1 MLFTIAVALVVLWLL
16 GMVTSYT
23 IGGFIHILAVLAI
36 IAVLYRVSTGRK
48 VERWNP
54 AGVIR
59 RVRSPWSYDN
69 FDFKTAM
76 KANRNGLIAMALCF
90 LTAMMGCSASN
101 AVKGGAI
108 GVAGGGVVGGL
119 IGKAAGNT
127 ALGAIIGAAVG
138 GTTGAII
145 GHNMDKRA
153 EEMRNDLSNAK
164 IERVGEGIKITFD
177 SGILFV
183 TNSSE
188 LQPAAKAN
196 IESLSRILNKYPDT
210 NILIEG
216 DTDNQGSTEY
226 NQKLSERR
234 AQSVADYQKG
244 QGVAGSRISTVGL
257 GEMHPVGSNETAAG
271 RQQNRRVEVAI
282 FANEKMKDAAENGTL
297 N

>member
-1 MLFTIAVALVVLWLL
+1 MKTNRDGVIAMVLWFS
-16 GMVTSYT
+16 G
-23 IGGFIHILAVLAI
+23 VL
-36 IAVLYRVSTGRK
+36 
-48 VERWNP
+48 
-54 AGVIR
+54 
-59 RVRSPWSYDN
+59 
-69 FDFKTAM
+69 
-76 KANRNGLIAMALCF
+76 
-90 LTAMMGCSASN
+90 MGCSSSN

-108 GVAGGGVVGGL
+108 GVGGGAVVGAV

-145 GHNMDKRA
+145 GNNMDKRA
-153 EEMRNDLSNAK
+153 EEMRKDLSNATV
-164 IERVGEGIKITFD
+164 ERVGEGIKITFD

-183 TNSSE
+183 TNSAK

-216 DTDNQGSTEY
+216 DTDNEGTEEY

-257 GEMHPVGSNETAAG
+257 GELHPVASNETAAG
-271 RQQNRRVEVAI
+271 RQQNRRVEIAI
-282 FANEKMKDAAENGTL
+282 FANEKMKDAAENGEL